1 MEAVP
6 IRVLLYEDNG
16 PLRAGLAALIGAAP
30 DLHLTAALG
39 HCGQAEADVRQLR
52 PDVVLMDIDL
62 PGRTGIEAVRGL
74 KAAGTAAPAVLM
86 LTVFDDSDRI
96 FRALQA
102 GADGYLLKRTAPAD
116 ILAAIREVRTG
127 GAPLTPSVA
136 RQVLGFFGGG
146 AGSRGHHAP
155 VGPAEAADAASLTAR
170 EQQVLALLVEGFS
183 YKMIAAELAVG
194 LETVRSHIKRVY
206 EKLHVR
212 SATEAVSKA
221 LRQGLT

>member
-1 MEAVP
+1 MSEP
-6 IRVLLYEDNG
+6 IRVQLYEDNAA
-16 PLRAGLAALIGAAP
+16 LRLSLAALVQSAP

-39 HCGQAEADVRQLR
+39 HCAQAEADVRQLR

-62 PGRTGIEAVRGL
+62 PGRSGIEAVRGL
-74 KAAGTAAPAVLM
+74 KSGPEPRPLVLI
-86 LTVFDDSDRI
+86 LTVFDDDERV

-102 GADGYLLKRTAPAD
+102 GADGYLLKRTAPAG

-127 GAPLTPSVA
+127 GVPLTPSVA
-136 RQVLGFFGGG
+136 RQLLRFFGGG
-146 AGSRGHHAP
+146 GGHSALASP
-155 VGPAEAADAASLTAR
+155 TDAADAASLTPR
-170 EQQVLALLVEGFS
+170 ERQVLALLVEGFS

-194 LETVRSHIKRVY
+194 LETVRSHLKKIY

-221 LRQGLT
+221 LRQGHA